1 MPSRRPA
8 RRHVAQLQYQ
18 YLNAC
23 CMDTADMAYESDI
36 TLFLKKLKGDRP
48 ELEADQRRGRAIWWD
63 APPLELDRRRQELQ
77 SRVPQQA
84 YPYQTQR

>member
-1 MPSRRPA
+1 
-8 RRHVAQLQYQ
+8 
-18 YLNAC
+18 
-23 CMDTADMAYESDI
+23 MDTADMAYESDI
-36 TLFLKKLKGDRP
+36 TLFLKKLKADRP

-63 APPLELDRRRQELQ
+63 APPLDLDRRKQELQ

>member
-1 MPSRRPA
+1 M
-8 RRHVAQLQYQ
+8 AQLQYQ
-18 YLNAC
+18 YLNAFR
-23 CMDTADMAYESDI
+23 MDTADMAYESDI
-36 TLFLKKLKGDRP
+36 TLFLKKLKADRP

-63 APPLELDRRRQELQ
+63 APPLDLDRRKQELQ